1 MRRLPPVGIAAQP
14 RREKCSK
21 SGQGREI
28 HARAEPHR
36 HQAAGGLV
44 EHPDRQLQ
52 PAVKMRRA
60 TGAQHRP
67 RRPLDHLMNANMAP
81 SPGMPW
87 VDDLALVPMLGLVGV
102 PSLACTK
109 HRPHTSLRMRTPA
122 AFAAARPFVRRQR
135 PPALELGGSSSPD
148 AVAALTPAM
157 LSPAHGFPNAW
168 PYERGRV
175 TGSPPAGRGV
185 IYDVQVGPGAAG
197 ARPAR
202 RRALAHGRSPPRPW
216 Q

>member
-67 RRPLDHLMNANMAP
+67 RRLLDHLMNANTPP

-87 VDDLALVPMLGLVGV
+87 VDDLALVAMLGLVGV
-102 PSLACTK
+102 PSLACTTPSGRMVRLAAPHQALGSRNSPRK
-109 HRPHTSLRMRTPA
+109 FPPLRPSRPPTTPARSSSAARTPA
-122 AFAAARPFVRRQR
+122 TA
-135 PPALELGGSSSPD
+135 GS
-148 AVAALTPAM
+148 L
-157 LSPAHGFPNAW
+157 
-168 PYERGRV
+168 
-175 TGSPPAGRGV
+175 
-185 IYDVQVGPGAAG
+185 
-197 ARPAR
+197 PAR
-202 RRALAHGRSPPRPW
+202 G
-216 Q
+216 